1 MHQERRPF
9 PVSLQLRERT
19 FDEEPLKS
27 SKGTGEGLAVDQ
39 LQGFAR
45 ERRRFARGGAS
56 GSLDER
62 VEVLDVTR
70 EPVRCVETQRGDG
83 VQPTTGLV
91 GSQAPSNRAG
101 GVGERPR

>member
-70 EPVRCVETQRGDG
+70 EPVRRVETQRGDG

-91 GSQAPSNRAG
+91 GPQAPSNRAG